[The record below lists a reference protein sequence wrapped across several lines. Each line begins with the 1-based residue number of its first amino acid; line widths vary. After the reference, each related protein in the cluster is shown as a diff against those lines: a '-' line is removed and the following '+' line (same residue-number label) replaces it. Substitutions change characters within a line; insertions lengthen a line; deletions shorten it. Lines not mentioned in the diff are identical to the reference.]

1 MRPREEMIPGEGIR
15 WTYDDGTVMYE
26 RSDGEKEWTF
36 PNGSKKWE
44 YPDGKVV
51 NAIPQDSEGWVL
63 TQVGEYP
70 HPLGLDLEVPKKPN
84 RTRRGRPVDGERPR
98 EGARGSDSGPE
109 RSNRSVVELFVFG
122 AHQEAVATRTEPSKK
137 IEAHGT
143 LEERR
148 RDGEV

>member
-1 MRPREEMIPGEGIR
+1 MTEYKYKKFPDGSESYR
-15 WTYDDGTVMYE
+15 WPDGTNQW
-26 RSDGEKEWTF
+26 K
-36 PNGSKKWE
+36 